1 MCKVNEFPANQ
12 YSEECPI
19 HGGEVK
25 KEYTFGRYADATI
38 FTHHGCNCC
47 VLITKDLG
55 GIENETALIGR
66 YRDLS
71 GLAALNREMVKVSL
85 AD

>member
-1 MCKVNEFPANQ
+1 
-12 YSEECPI
+12 
-19 HGGEVK
+19 
-25 KEYTFGRYADATI
+25 
-38 FTHHGCNCC
+38 
-47 VLITKDLG
+47 LITKDLG